1 MEQEIKNTSTSSVQA
16 CQNCKKDFV
25 IEPEDFDFYKRMKV
39 PPPTFCPD
47 CQMQRL
53 MMWRNE
59 RSLYK
64 RKDESGKDIIS
75 IFSPDKPFK
84 VHSKDYWWSD
94 EWNPLDYGKE
104 YDFSK
109 PFFVQFKE
117 LLEQVPLEPLFNR
130 NAVNSDYCNHT
141 EDMKNCY
148 LSFACIW
155 DENVSYSRGAMHCKD
170 SFDISLGNKC
180 ELNYESIG
188 CEDCYRVFFS
198 KHSYACRDSAFLMD
212 CRGCQ
217 NCFGCVNL
225 RNKSYYIFNQ
235 PFTKEEYFE
244 KIKEFNLGSFEAVQK
259 IKAQFAELCEKQIY
273 RYAHIINSPNS
284 TGEILDNCKNCKWC
298 FDMVDNVE
306 DCKYTANGG
315 YNLKDTYSSYGVGVG
330 ELMYQAIDTGLGTS
344 MVSSV
349 VVLRNGR
356 NVSYALSSYG
366 SSNTFGCVSLRN
378 KQYCILNKQYT
389 KEEYEEL
396 LPRIIKHMND
406 MPYVDSKG
414 RVYKYGEFFP
424 PELSPFAYN
433 ETIAQEYFPL
443 GKEQALNQGYKWKYP
458 EQRSYKI
465 TLKPE
470 NLPDNIKNVDDS
482 ILKEVIECQHNQK
495 CNQQCTQAFRIIP
508 DELSFYKRM
517 NLTLPRLCPNCRHYE
532 RLNQKNPYKLWHRKC
547 QCAGVKSENG
557 VYTNQVKHQH
567 NDNYCPSEFET
578 SYAPDRPEIIYCEQC
593 YNAEVV

>member
-1 MEQEIKNTSTSSVQA
+1 
-16 CQNCKKDFV
+16 
-25 IEPEDFDFYKRMKV
+25 
-39 PPPTFCPD
+39 
-47 CQMQRL
+47 
-53 MMWRNE
+53 
-59 RSLYK
+59 
-64 RKDESGKDIIS
+64 
-75 IFSPDKPFK
+75 
-84 VHSKDYWWSD
+84 
-94 EWNPLDYGKE
+94 
-104 YDFSK
+104 
-109 PFFVQFKE
+109 
-117 LLEQVPLEPLFNR
+117 
-130 NAVNSDYCNHT
+130 
-141 EDMKNCY
+141 
-148 LSFACIW
+148 
-155 DENVSYSRGAMHCKD
+155 
-170 SFDISLGNKC
+170 
-180 ELNYESIG
+180 
-188 CEDCYRVFFS
+188 
-198 KHSYACRDSAFLMD
+198 
-212 CRGCQ
+212 
-217 NCFGCVNL
+217 
-225 RNKSYYIFNQ
+225 
-235 PFTKEEYFE
+235 
-244 KIKEFNLGSFEAVQK
+244 
-259 IKAQFAELCEKQIY
+259 
-273 RYAHIINSPNS
+273 
-284 TGEILDNCKNCKWC
+284 
-298 FDMVDNVE
+298 
-306 DCKYTANGG
+306 
-315 YNLKDTYSSYGVGVG
+315 
-330 ELMYQAIDTGLGTS
+330 
-344 MVSSV
+344 
-349 VVLRNGR
+349 
-356 NVSYALSSYG
+356 
-366 SSNTFGCVSLRN
+366 
-378 KQYCILNKQYT
+378 
-389 KEEYEEL
+389 
-396 LPRIIKHMND
+396 

>member
-1 MEQEIKNTSTSSVQA
+1 MNPETKI
-16 CQNCKKDFV
+16 CQNCKKSFV
-25 IEPEDFDFYKRMKV
+25 IKPEDFDFYAKMKV
-39 PPPTFCPD
+39 PPPTFCPE
-47 CQMQRL
+47 CQMQSL

-64 RKDESGKDIIS
+64 RKDESGKEIIS

-84 VHSKDYWWSD
+84 VNGKDYWWSD

-117 LLEQVPLEPLFNR
+117 LLERVPLEPLFNR
-130 NAVNSDYCNHT
+130 NAVNSEYCNHS

-148 LSFACIW
+148 LSFASIW
-155 DENVSYSRGAMHCKD
+155 NENVSYSRGAMKSKD
-170 SFDISLGNKC
+170 SLDIFFGNKD
-180 ELNYESIG
+180 ELTYENIG
-188 CEDCYRVFFS
+188 CEECYRVFFS
-198 KHSYACRDSAFLMD
+198 KFSYSCRDSSFLIN
-212 CRGCQ
+212 CSGCQ

-225 RNKSYYIFNQ
+225 RNKSYYIFNR
-235 PFTKEEYFE
+235 PYTKEEYSE
-244 KIKEFNLGSFEAVQK
+244 KIKEFDLGSFETLKK
-259 IKAQFAELCEKQIY
+259 IKSQLEEFSKKQIY

-284 TGEILDNCKNCKWC
+284 TGEILYDCKNCKWC
-298 FDMVDNVE
+298 FDLVNNSE

-315 YNLKDTYSSYGVGVG
+315 FNLKDTYNGYGVGEG

-344 MVSSV
+344 TVSSV

-356 NVSYALSSYG
+356 NVSYAVSSYG
-366 SSNTFGCVSLRN
+366 SSNTFASIGLRN

-396 LPRIIKHMND
+396 LPKIIKHMND

-443 GKEQALNQGYKWKYP
+443 TKEQAVTQGYKWKEP
-458 EQRSYKI
+458 EQRNYGI
-465 TLKPE
+465 TKKPE
-470 NLPDNIKNVDDS
+470 ELPDNIKDVDDS
-482 ILKEVIECQHNQK
+482 IIKEIIQCQHISPPAGG
-495 CNQQCTQAFRIIP
+495 CNEQCTQAYRIIP
-508 DELSFYKRM
+508 DELSFYRRM
-517 NLTLPRLCPNCRHYE
+517 NLALPRLCPNCRHYQ
-532 RLNQKNPYKLWHRKC
+532 RLKQRNPLRLWHGKC
-547 QCAGVKSENG
+547 QCAGTKSENG
-557 VYTNQVKHQH
+557 AYDNQTNHQH
-567 NDNYCPSEFET
+567 NGNHCPNEFET
-578 SYAPDRPEIIYCEQC
+578 SYAPNRPEIVYCENC
-593 YNAEVV
+593 YNSEVV